1 MSQPTVAIA
10 GATGFIGRWFIE
22 LYSTKF
28 RIVALSRQQ
37 MAEPLRPNVIWRK
50 VDMYSLSSTTA
61 ALEGVNFALY
71 LVHSMQPSTRLSQSS
86 FEDTDLLLADNFAR
100 AAEQAG
106 VQQIIFMGGILPK
119 ESHEFSRH
127 LQSRYEVEQTLGG
140 RKTPLTSLRA
150 GIIIGPGGSSFQI
163 VEKLINRLPVMLC
176 PKWTLSKT
184 QPVGYLD
191 VLTIIEKSLG
201 NPKAYHE
208 AIEIG
213 GGKETTYME
222 MLQATARIYGK
233 KRIIKP
239 VPFFSLG
246 MSKLWVA
253 LFSDSSTTFVSP
265 LVESLRHE
273 MTVKKHPLIDE
284 WQISYEP
291 IEDVIFHTKQNQH
304 LVPKLPRRIPED
316 QVKNTV
322 RSVQRLPL
330 PKGKNAVWVAETYLK
345 WLPQSFGSLIRVSE
359 RKDQISFVMLGQK
372 LLTLQF
378 IDDRSDESRQLFYIV
393 GGLLVKRTNY
403 GWLEFRAVLDGE
415 YAIAAIHEF
424 VPRLPWFMYIN
435 TQARIHLWV
444 MNRFGR
450 FLENQKT
457 VLGQ

>member
-1 MSQPTVAIA
+1 MHQPTVAIA

-22 LYSTKF
+22 QYSDRF
-28 RIVALSRQQ
+28 RIIALSRQQ
-37 MAEPLRPNVIWRK
+37 MAESLRPNVSWCK

-61 ALEGVNFALY
+61 ALEGVDYALY

-100 AAEQAG
+100 AAELAG

-127 LQSRYEVEQTLGG
+127 LQSRYEVELTLGA
-140 RKTPLTSLRA
+140 RKTPLTALRA
-150 GIIIGPGGSSFQI
+150 GIVIGPGGSSFQI
-163 VEKLINRLPVMLC
+163 VEKLVDRLPVMLC
-176 PKWTLSKT
+176 PQWTLSKT
-184 QPVGYLD
+184 QPVGYQD
-191 VLTIIEKSLG
+191 VLKIIEHCMG
-201 NPKAYHE
+201 NPKTYHE

-213 GGKETTYME
+213 GGEETTYME
-222 MLQATARIYGK
+222 LLRNTARIYGK
-233 KRIIKP
+233 KRFIRS
-239 VPFFSLG
+239 VPLFSLG

-253 LFSDSSTTFVSP
+253 LFSDSSTTFISP

-273 MTVKKHPLIDE
+273 MTVQKHPLIEE
-284 WQISYEP
+284 WGIDYESL
-291 IEDVIFHTKQNQH
+291 EQVIVHTRDNQH
-304 LVPKLPRRIPED
+304 RVPKLPGRIPES

-330 PKGKNAVWVAETYLK
+330 PKGKNAIWVAETYLK
-345 WLPQSFGSLIRVSE
+345 WLPQSFGSLISVSE
-359 RKDQISFVMLGQK
+359 RKDQISFVMFGQK

-393 GGLLVKRTNY
+393 GGKLVRRIDY
-403 GWLEFRAVLDGE
+403 GWLEFRTVLNGE
-415 YAIAAIHEF
+415 YVIAAIHEF
-424 VPRLPWFMYIN
+424 VPRLPWYLYVN

-450 FLENQKT
+450 YLARQQFQTEL
-457 VLGQ
+457 